1 MSLHPLKDG
10 VRNALRRVGSEEDGV
25 TIIETAIV
33 VISMLLLMTGVI
45 DFSRALYADIYI
57 GYVAH
62 SATRYAMV
70 RGSTF
75 SGTSCTTTATQNCD
89 ATASDI
95 VTYAKASAPSG
106 IATGT
111 DMTITPTWPGTGPNG
126 SCTTTNGANSPGCIV
141 KVQVSYNFRF
151 ALPFVSNSVLVLK
164 SASSVTIVE

>member
-1 MSLHPLKDG
+1 MKDRAKR
-10 VRNALRRVGSEEDGV
+10 VFRRVAEEEDGV

-70 RGSTF
+70 RGTTF
-75 SGTSCTTTATQNCD
+75 TGTACTTTATQNCA
-89 ATASDI
+89 ATASDV
-95 VTYAKASAPSG
+95 VTYAKTSAPSG
-106 IATGT
+106 IATGS

-126 SCTTTNGANSPGCIV
+126 SCTTTYGTNSPGCLV
-141 KVQVSYNFRF
+141 KVQVTYNFRF

>member
-1 MSLHPLKDG
+1 MKVSAGKIF
-10 VRNALRRVGSEEDGV
+10 RRVAKEEDGV

-70 RGSTF
+70 RGTTF
-75 SGTSCTTTATQNCD
+75 TGTTCTTTATQNCA
-89 ATASDI
+89 ATSTDV
-95 VTYAKASAPSG
+95 VTYAKASAPLG

-111 DMTITPTWPGTGPNG
+111 DMTITPTWPGTGPTG
-126 SCTTTNGANSPGCIV
+126 ACVTTNGTNSPGCLV
-141 KVQVSYNFRF
+141 KVQVTYNFRF

>member
-1 MSLHPLKDG
+1 MS
-10 VRNALRRVGSEEDGV
+10 VFQRIAAEEDGV

-70 RGSTF
+70 RGTTF
-75 SGTSCTTTATQNCD
+75 AGTSCASTTTQNCD
-89 ATASDI
+89 ATSSDI
-95 VTYAKASAPSG
+95 VTYAKSSAPLG

-111 DMTITPTWPGTGPNG
+111 DMTITPTWPGTGPTG
-126 SCTTTNGANSPGCIV
+126 SCTTTNGTNSPGCIV
-141 KVQVSYNFRF
+141 KVQVVYNFRF

>member
-1 MSLHPLKDG
+1 MTRSAISVFQRLT
-10 VRNALRRVGSEEDGV
+10 SEEEGV

-70 RGSTF
+70 RGTTF
-75 SGTSCTTTATQNCD
+75 AGTSCTTTTTQNCD
-89 ATASDI
+89 ETSSDI
-95 VTYAKASAPSG
+95 VTYAKSSAPLG

-111 DMTITPTWPGTGPNG
+111 DMTITPTWPGTGPTG
-126 SCTTTNGANSPGCIV
+126 SCTTTNGTNSPGCIV
-141 KVQVSYNFRF
+141 NVQVVYNFRF

-164 SASSVTIVE
+164 SASTVTIVE